1 MSDVDVQRIVAYLQS
16 EWSMGLRP
24 TTVAQAMAA
33 LSLPPDDEVRWQVG
47 RALEVEWRQ
56 RHSGAGFFR
65 GVIRLI
71 SQDFSQFLRFLPGVL
86 FTLPGQ
92 LREAR
97 DWNPAIYI
105 LTADEK
111 LIARYILLA
120 HKQARPVPS
129 AMAIA
134 TSLSIP
140 HDPVAR
146 GLAMLARL
154 GFLSR
159 TNGDYTLAPDHER
172 FTRGLGFNFHT
183 ITLSNGEVFNVP

>member
-1 MSDVDVQRIVAYLQS
+1 MSDIQRVVAHLQA
-16 EWSMGLRP
+16 EWRMGLRP

-33 LSLPPDDEVRWQVG
+33 LGLPPDDEVRWQVG
-47 RALEVEWRQ
+47 RTLEAEWRQ

-97 DWNPAIYI
+97 DWNPAVYI
-105 LTADEK
+105 LTEDEK
-111 LIARYILLA
+111 LIARSILLA
-120 HKQARPVPS
+120 HKQARPMPS
-129 AMAIA
+129 ATAIGTA
-134 TSLSIP
+134 LSLP
-140 HDPVAR
+140 GDAVAR
-146 GLAMLARL
+146 GLTMLARL

-159 TNGDYTLAPDHER
+159 TNGDFTLAPEHER

-183 ITLSNGEVFNVP
+183 VTLSRGEVFNVP